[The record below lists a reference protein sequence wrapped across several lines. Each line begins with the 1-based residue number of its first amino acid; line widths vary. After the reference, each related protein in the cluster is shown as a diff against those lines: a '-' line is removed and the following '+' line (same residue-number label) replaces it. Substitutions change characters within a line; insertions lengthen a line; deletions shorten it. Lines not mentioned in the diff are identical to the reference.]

1 MYVKVKAKINW
12 QTDSFGDLD
21 RMKLFHMSKGLS
33 PSSCAYTAVMENV
46 ANPHPD
52 QIINGTFSA
61 AFLWNV
67 YMVTCQ
73 VMLLGS
79 SEKQVDSVSV

>member
-1 MYVKVKAKINW
+1 
-12 QTDSFGDLD
+12 
-21 RMKLFHMSKGLS
+21 
-33 PSSCAYTAVMENV
+33 MENV
-46 ANPHPD
+46 ANPHSD

-73 VMLLGS
+73 AMLLGS
-79 SEKQVDSVSV
+79 SEKQVDSVSI